1 MVFSDSPQDV
11 VSYRLPRLLELE
23 IAESSFCACPG
34 VILQGLRPAQLMA
47 NFAIY
52 QLALERA
59 RIDLQPSLLERDLL
73 GVWN

>member
-1 MVFSDSPQDV
+1 MVFRDLPQDV
-11 VSYRLPRLLELE
+11 VSYRLPRLPEPE
-23 IAESSFCACPG
+23 IAVSGFCACPC
-34 VILQGLRPAQLMA
+34 VILQGLSPAQLMA

-52 QLALERA
+52 QLALEQA